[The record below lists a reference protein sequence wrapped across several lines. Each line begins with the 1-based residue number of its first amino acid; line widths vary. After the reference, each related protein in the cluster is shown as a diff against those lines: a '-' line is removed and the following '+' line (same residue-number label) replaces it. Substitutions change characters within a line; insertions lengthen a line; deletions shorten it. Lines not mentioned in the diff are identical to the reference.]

1 MKEYT
6 FTVTAG
12 EFYLIAVAC
21 ESACDKS
28 YDAALKAKYMADYE
42 AFMKFGDKYQ
52 NLITKFSKVFEDA
65 INEG

>member
-21 ESACDKS
+21 ESACNKS
-28 YDAALKAKYMADYE
+28 YDAALQAKYMADYE
-42 AFMKFGDKYQ
+42 TFMKFSDKYQ
-52 NLITKFSKVFEDA
+52 DLITKFNKVFEDA
-65 INEG
+65 TNKG